1 MNLIIGQGAITSTPI
16 QVANAYRTLISG
28 NLSYPYINKNRE
40 SQPEESI
47 GVTEDFVNFLLKDLN
62 SVTNEGGTA
71 HASFSIL
78 GNEVKDVGGKTGTAQ
93 NSGDKNNTSWF
104 VGVDSVS
111 NPRYIIAT
119 VVEEGGSGSAIAAP
133 VTRRVIQ
140 SLREMEITPV
150 KFGEITE

>member
-1 MNLIIGQGAITSTPI
+1 VKTLLI
-16 QVANAYRTLISG
+16 
-28 NLSYPYINKNRE
+28 
-40 SQPEESI
+40 
-47 GVTEDFVNFLLKDLN
+47 FLLQDLN

-71 HASFSIL
+71 HASFSVL
-78 GNEVKDVGGKTGTAQ
+78 GSEVEDVGGKTGTAQ

-104 VGVDSVS
+104 VGIDSIN
-111 NPRYIIAT
+111 NPKYVIAT

-140 SLREMEITPV
+140 SLRGLELTPV

>member
-1 MNLIIGQGAITSTPI
+1 MEKLE
-16 QVANAYRTLISG
+16 RH
-28 NLSYPYINKNRE
+28 K
-40 SQPEESI
+40 
-47 GVTEDFVNFLLKDLN
+47 
-62 SVTNEGGTA
+62 
-71 HASFSIL
+71 
-78 GNEVKDVGGKTGTAQ
+78 

>member
-1 MNLIIGQGAITSTPI
+1 
-16 QVANAYRTLISG
+16 
-28 NLSYPYINKNRE
+28 
-40 SQPEESI
+40 
-47 GVTEDFVNFLLKDLN
+47 
-62 SVTNEGGTA
+62 
-71 HASFSIL
+71 
-78 GNEVKDVGGKTGTAQ
+78 
-93 NSGDKNNTSWF
+93 
-104 VGVDSVS
+104 VDSVS